1 MYHTRSFYIVMTH
14 YYYYVSAGP
23 VCDEMTK
30 IYKVAVGT
38 NKQSQRDFAFISAY
52 ALSHGHY
59 FSIVSNESS
68 EFISRL
74 RRSLQQYNVQLDYLS
89 CRDLCRLLRSALAP
103 TLNQSHLLSAVRQ
116 TKILN
121 GACRATSNLNRMA
134 SSSAKR
140 STSKTSANG

>member
-23 VCDEMTK
+23 ICDEMTR

-38 NKQSQRDFAFISAY
+38 NKQSQRDFAFLSAY

-59 FSIVSNESS
+59 FSIVSNDSS
-68 EFISRL
+68 EFIARL

-89 CRDLCRLLRSALAP
+89 CRDLCRLLRSSLAP
-103 TLNQSHLLSAVRQ
+103 TLNQSQLLSAARQ
-116 TKILN
+116 TKLLN
-121 GACRATSNLNRMA
+121 GACRATSNLRLRNSHLLMRE
-134 SSSAKR
+134 
-140 STSKTSANG
+140 T